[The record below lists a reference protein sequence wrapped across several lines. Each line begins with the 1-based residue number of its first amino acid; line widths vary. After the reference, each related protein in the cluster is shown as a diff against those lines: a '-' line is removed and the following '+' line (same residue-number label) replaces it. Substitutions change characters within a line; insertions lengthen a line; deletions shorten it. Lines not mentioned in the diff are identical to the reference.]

1 MQPVKPLV
9 RILFG
14 SHLYGTSTPASD
26 LDYKGV
32 FLPSGR
38 DILLQSV
45 PKVINNNTKSVYS
58 MEKNTADDIDDE
70 AYALQKYL
78 GMIVAG
84 DMEALSM
91 FFAPDEAIV
100 DRHPDW
106 DYVKEAAPYLL
117 NSKCKGFVSYVQ
129 QQAAKYGIRGS
140 RMAAVEE
147 LAALLAP
154 FAHVQPKM
162 RLGELADALSA
173 YADRQEHA
181 RIVDVEQPGKK
192 MIPHLEVVER
202 KFGYTSH
209 VKEVYEVVN
218 RIYEN
223 YGHRA
228 RAAKDNDGID
238 WKAISHAVRVS
249 EQAIEFLSTGFITF
263 PRPNA
268 DFLLQVKRG
277 EIPFDETAPILERLL
292 VEVHA
297 AAAASPLPE
306 ESNQAAI
313 DDLVV
318 QMHGFQLC
326 ED

>member
-1 MQPVKPLV
+1 MQPAKTLI

-14 SHLYGTSTPASD
+14 SHLYGTSTESSD

-32 FLPSGR
+32 FLPAGR
-38 DILLQSV
+38 DILLQQV
-45 PKVINNNTKSVYS
+45 PKVINNNTKSVFS
-58 MEKNTADDIDDE
+58 SEKNTPEDVDDE
-70 AYALQKYL
+70 AYALQKYI

-91 FFAPDEAIV
+91 FFAPTESIV
-100 DRHPDW
+100 EMNRDW
-106 DYVKEAAPYLL
+106 YLVKEYKDALL

-140 RMAAVEE
+140 RMAAVED
-147 LAALLAP
+147 LVALLAP
-154 FAHVQPKM
+154 FAHAEPKM
-162 RLGELADALSA
+162 RLEELADALSA

-181 RIVDVEQPGKK
+181 RIIDLEQPGKRT
-192 MIPHLEVVER
+192 IPHLEVVER
-202 KFGYTSH
+202 KFGYTTQ
-209 VKEVYEVVN
+209 VKEVYDVVN

-249 EQAIEFLSTGFITF
+249 EQAVEFLSTGFITF

-268 DFLLQVKRG
+268 DFLLQIKRG
-277 EIPFDETAPILERLL
+277 EIPFDTTAPILEQAL
-292 VEVHA
+292 VDVHA

-313 DDLVV
+313 DDLVLTL
-318 QMHGFQLC
+318 HHAQLT